1 STWNDSK
8 PLRAWQIAAVDP
20 PLWGA
25 DGRICASESNTSIR
39 PPAPKDRSPAP
50 VGEQA
55 GAEAVVPLGV
65 AGAGDSAR
73 GRWVPAPLAAVAPA
87 TATSTATNTAATRT
101 S

>member
-1 STWNDSK
+1 MAAPFGPLRADAVAESTVMALGPLTSTWNDSK

-73 GRWVPAPLAAVAPA
+73 GR
-87 TATSTATNTAATRT
+87 
-101 S
+101 